1 MEIGKLT
8 DVFCLQLFCDGS
20 NILLQKVQIFRC
32 ICRSIPTEEI
42 ICNLVMCYQDICG
55 TFSTPLGKHMGHF
68 VITDAVFLA
77 QFNKTVEAGEA
88 KVVGVALLCDVDKL
102 HAGPCGAYL
111 GI

>member
-1 MEIGKLT
+1 
-8 DVFCLQLFCDGS
+8 
-20 NILLQKVQIFRC
+20 
-32 ICRSIPTEEI
+32 
-42 ICNLVMCYQDICG
+42 
-55 TFSTPLGKHMGHF
+55 MGHF